1 MTISS
6 ARQRACAS
14 HFGAELGG
22 GKAHGEREHGPAND
36 DAETKALAARQS
48 PIAAMT
54 TAVANARA
62 RFVEKREI
70 AEDAGEDVLAPAW
83 HLGCLCSALTFPLPY
98 ATSRQR
104 HVSLNSLKG
113 LPNP

>member
-1 MTISS
+1 
-6 ARQRACAS
+6 
-14 HFGAELGG
+14 
-22 GKAHGEREHGPAND
+22 
-36 DAETKALAARQS
+36 
-48 PIAAMT
+48 MT
-54 TAVANARA
+54 TAVADARA

-70 AEDAGEDVLAPAW
+70 AEDAADEDVLAPAW
-83 HLGCLCSALTFPLPY
+83 HLGCLCSALTFPFPY